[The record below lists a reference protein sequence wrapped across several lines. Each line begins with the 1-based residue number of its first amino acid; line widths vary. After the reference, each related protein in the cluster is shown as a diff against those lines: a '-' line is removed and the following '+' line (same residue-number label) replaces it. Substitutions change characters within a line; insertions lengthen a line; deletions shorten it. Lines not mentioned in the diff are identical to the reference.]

1 MPDTLDDIERNI
13 ETDRGML
20 ARTLDQLSEAISPER
35 ISGSVAREV
44 EARGG
49 AAAATAID
57 MARANPA
64 GAILLGL
71 GVAALLA
78 GPKRPAPA
86 SNPARASG
94 QSGRDT
100 LTPEF
105 DARVAAASAPP
116 PEPKA
121 PRLRAALNSGLAN
134 LPEPARRRVLAAR
147 RKAIEAQEEIDR
159 RTSAAARRARSLHQR
174 QPLATGAL
182 AMGFGALIGGLLPRT
197 EVEDAW
203 LGERRDALVEQAEL
217 ALRDEIARATSTGEA
232 ALRESVDAGLERLR
246 Q

>member
-1 MPDTLDDIERNI
+1 MPDTLDDIERTI

-20 ARTLDQLSEAISPER
+20 ARALDQLSEAISPER

-49 AAAATAID
+49 AAAATAMD

-64 GAILLGL
+64 GALLLGL

-78 GPKRPAPA
+78 GPKRPSPA
-86 SNPARASG
+86 SYSTQGTARSA
-94 QSGRDT
+94 RDT

-105 DARVAAASAPP
+105 DARVAAATAPP

-159 RTSAAARRARSLHQR
+159 RTADAARRARSFHQR
-174 QPLATGAL
+174 QPLASGAL
-182 AMGFGALIGGLLPRT
+182 AMGFGALIAGLLPRT
-197 EVEDAW
+197 RVEDEW
-203 LGERRDALVEQAEL
+203 LGEHRDALVEQAEL
-217 ALRDEIARATSTGEA
+217 VLRDEIARATETGEA
-232 ALRESVDAGLERLR
+232 ALREGVDAGLERIR
-246 Q
+246 R